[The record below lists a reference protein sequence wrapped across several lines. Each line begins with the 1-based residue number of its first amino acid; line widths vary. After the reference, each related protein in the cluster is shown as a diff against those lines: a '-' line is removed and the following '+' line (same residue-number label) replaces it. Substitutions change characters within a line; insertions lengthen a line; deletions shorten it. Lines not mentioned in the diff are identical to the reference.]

1 MDELGEGR
9 VIKEFEDFDISLEH
23 SSPLLEKCKTR
34 YNSGLTGLYLEC
46 LVLSSDRDRAHL

>member
-23 SSPLLEKCKTR
+23 SSPLLEKRKTR
-34 YNSGLTGLYLEC
+34 NNGLTGLYLE
-46 LVLSSDRDRAHL
+46 SPP